1 MVGAKRHLCHN
12 DTSQGQERKEK
23 ERRGKEKER
32 RGKEGGRRNLHTLIV
47 SAGRENR
54 HETIKFSMPICAH

>member
-12 DTSQGQERKEK
+12 DTSQEQER
-23 ERRGKEKER
+23 KEKER

-54 HETIKFSMPICAH
+54 CETIKFSMPICAH